1 MDTTRPIKK
10 RYSFLVEN
18 PGIGYSKKFEL
29 DRNIRIVRA
38 VLLTSSQPH
47 LLFYRGSLRL
57 EISGDEI
64 FPEDYES
71 KLLMSGIH
79 VPPDEKFYDLG
90 DGVLAGNGEIKIL
103 YKDVENI
110 LGPFEPY
117 EVSLYL
123 ECERA

>member
-1 MDTTRPIKK
+1 MDLTRSVPK
-10 RYSFLVEN
+10 RYSFIVDQA
-18 PGIGYSKKFEL
+18 GRSYQKKFEL
-29 DRNIRIVRA
+29 DRNIRLVRA
-38 VLLTSSQPH
+38 VMLTSSQPH
-47 LLFYRGSLRL
+47 LLFYRGSVRL

-71 KLLMSGIH
+71 KLLMSGIN
-79 VPPDEKFYDLG
+79 VPPNEKYYEFG
-90 DGVLAGNGEIKIL
+90 NGVLAGNGEIKLL